1 MAFTF
6 GFVSHRI
13 VAWHGRQYQLLTLS
27 HRQHEGGLSA
37 GIVGHDLSPVL
48 VCYRDRFYSAVAVH
62 SN

>member
-13 VAWHGRQYQLLTLS
+13 VAWHGRQYQYKTLS

-37 GIVGHDLSPVL
+37 GIVGHDLP
-48 VCYRDRFYSAVAVH
+48 
-62 SN
+62 